1 MQARILYVDATT
13 KKIMLSLQPELES
26 MTVRSLPNIGD
37 VFEVRHEKKKDRDKR
52 KSYTVKRYKPCQ
64 EAWVIK
70 HTKLHSY
77 WVALDGPTAS

>member
-1 MQARILYVDATT
+1 MKKYSEQQKVQARILYVDATT

-37 VFEVRHEKKKDRDKR
+37 VFEVRHEKKKIRDKR
-52 KSYTVKRYKPCQ
+52 KSYTVR
-64 EAWVIK
+64 VIK